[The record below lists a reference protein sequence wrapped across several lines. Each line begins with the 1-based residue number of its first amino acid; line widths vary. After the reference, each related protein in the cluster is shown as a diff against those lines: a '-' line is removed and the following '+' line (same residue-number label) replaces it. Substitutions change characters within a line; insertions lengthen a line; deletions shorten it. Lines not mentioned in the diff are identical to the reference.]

1 MIHLSDFTMPV
12 LSDCSRTF
20 GSCKKILRKGPR
32 LCYSLA
38 ECVRRRNFTMPGLGT
53 LVNVLA
59 IVFGG
64 LNLLFN
70 RKIRVANLLPALV
83 VAAFWR

>member
-1 MIHLSDFTMPV
+1 
-12 LSDCSRTF
+12 
-20 GSCKKILRKGPR
+20 
-32 LCYSLA
+32 
-38 ECVRRRNFTMPGLGT
+38 MPGLGT